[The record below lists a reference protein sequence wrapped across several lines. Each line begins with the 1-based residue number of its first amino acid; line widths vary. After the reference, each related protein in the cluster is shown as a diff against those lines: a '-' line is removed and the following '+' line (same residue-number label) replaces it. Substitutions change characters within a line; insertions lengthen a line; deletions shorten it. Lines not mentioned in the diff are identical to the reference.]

1 MVVETLNPA
10 SLSQSFKQNSEYLT
24 TIQAAKYLNFSR
36 QWLEIARHK
45 GEGPSY
51 IKMARMVRYA
61 ISDLDEFMQS
71 HRRNNTIGGGL

>member
-1 MVVETLNPA
+1 MVAETLSPT
-10 SLSQSFKQNSEYLT
+10 SPSQSLKQKSEYLT
-24 TIQAAKYLNFSR
+24 TIQAAEYLNFSR

-61 ISDLDEFMQS
+61 IRDLDKFMQS
-71 HRRNNTIGGGL
+71 HRRNNTIGGE